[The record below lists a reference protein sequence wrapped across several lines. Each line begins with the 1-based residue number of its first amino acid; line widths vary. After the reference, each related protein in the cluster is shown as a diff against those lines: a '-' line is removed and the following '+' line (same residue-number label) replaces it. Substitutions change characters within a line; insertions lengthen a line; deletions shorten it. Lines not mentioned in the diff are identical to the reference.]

1 MKIING
7 NLINKEQN
15 TYQKGMNFNPYPL
28 FIDDQGY
35 YPIVEWNEKEGHPD
49 FFVNTALTGGS
60 GKGAH
65 DSINKLILQ
74 STLSNMTRGI
84 DDFKFGQDVERIDY
98 PEIFGGGSYGRHH
111 GNIQTNILES
121 LIKSKLSDRNF
132 EDLLNINISGRLG
145 KDKNLDYNLSGSKG
159 NIGLN
164 LSKLF

>member
-15 TYQKGMNFNPYPL
+15 TSQKGMNFP
-28 FIDDQGY
+28 FIENRMIDEY
-35 YPIVEWNEKEGHPD
+35 TTMSSGHD
-49 FFVNTALTGGS
+49 FFENTNLIGGS

-65 DSINKLILQ
+65 DSINKLILE
-74 STLSNMTRGI
+74 STLSNMIRDI
-84 DDFKFGQDVERIDY
+84 DDFKFGEKITSDL
-98 PEIFGGGSYGRHH
+98 PGIFKENQYLEDMLNFYGNQ

-121 LIKSKLSDRNF
+121 FIKSQSSDRNF

>member
-1 MKIING
+1 MEIING

-15 TYQKGMNFNPYPL
+15 TSQKGMNFP
-28 FIDDQGY
+28 FIENRTIDKY
-35 YPIVEWNEKEGHPD
+35 TTMSSGHD
-49 FFVNTALTGGS
+49 FFENTNLIGGS

-74 STLSNMTRGI
+74 STLSNMIRDI
-84 DDFKFGQDVERIDY
+84 DDFK
-98 PEIFGGGSYGRHH
+98 YGRHH

-121 LIKSKLSDRNF
+121 FIKSQSSDRNL

-145 KDKNLDYNLSGSKG
+145 EDKNLDYNLSGSKG

>member
-15 TYQKGMNFNPYPL
+15 TSQKGMNFP
-28 FIDDQGY
+28 FIENRMIDEY
-35 YPIVEWNEKEGHPD
+35 TTMSSGHD
-49 FFVNTALTGGS
+49 FFENTNLIGGS

-84 DDFKFGQDVERIDY
+84 DDFKFGQDVEQIDY
-98 PEIFGGGSYGRHH
+98 PKIFGGGSYGRHH
-111 GNIQTNILES
+111 GNQTNILES
-121 LIKSKLSDRNF
+121 FIKSKSSDKNF